1 MFVKHLSLS
10 YFWSKPFLLS
20 SWMLWS
26 LFIINLLGTIY
37 GYEWYWNQIL
47 YTLEHYPKWLVL
59 YVPDSPTASLF
70 FTLSLLYL
78 LLDRIGFRYG
88 MERKDTV
95 FRNLIEALAVIT
107 SVKYGIWAVSMIVA
121 GWLQGDTMVWQ
132 QWMLIVSH
140 LGMAVEA
147 LLFARFFRIVIPF
160 IGIAA
165 LWTLS
170 NDYFD
175 YREGIY
181 PWLPKQLED
190 DLSAIEKFTIGLSF
204 LSILSAFLLSKFSRL
219 RKV

>member
-10 YFWSKPFLLS
+10 YFWSKSFLLS

-26 LFIINLLGTIY
+26 LFITNLLGTIY

-47 YTLEHYPKWLVL
+47 YTLKHYPKWLVL

-78 LLDRIGFRYG
+78 LLDQIRVRYG

-147 LLFARFFRIVIPF
+147 LLFARFFRIVVPL

-175 YREGIY
+175 YHVGIN
-181 PWLPKQLED
+181 PWLPQQLED
-190 DLSAIEKFTIGLSF
+190 DLSIIEKFTIGLSF
-204 LSILSAFLLSKFSRL
+204 LSILSAYLFSKFSGF